1 MSGSGNWN
9 EGGDF
14 CAIARIVNTQGHKG
28 EVRAVLLTD
37 FPERF
42 AGLRRVF
49 IGKAEASAG
58 TGANASASASA
69 NANANAN
76 ANASASSNANAWRPL
91 HIAGFRF
98 QKQFVILRFDEIPDM
113 NAAEAIKGQLIGVPA
128 DERWPLPEGHY
139 YIDDLIGMEVF
150 DADGRP
156 LGTVRE
162 VLETGSNA
170 VLSVMLGKQ
179 EVLVPMLK
187 SVIKS
192 VDLSR
197 RVINAALLPGLL
209 EDDQDAH

>member
-1 MSGSGNWN
+1 MSGNGSGGGGRN
-9 EGGDF
+9 GCGSGDF
-14 CAIARIVNTQGHKG
+14 CAIARIVNTQGCKG

-49 IGKAEASAG
+49 IGKAETCAG
-58 TGANASASASA
+58 
-69 NANANAN
+69 
-76 ANASASSNANAWRPL
+76 AWRPL

-113 NAAEAIKGQLIGVPA
+113 NAAETIKGQLIGVPA
-128 DERWPLPEGHY
+128 NERWPLPEGHF

-150 DADGRP
+150 DADGQP
-156 LGTVRE
+156 LGAVRE

-197 RVINAALLPGLL
+197 RVINAALPPGLL

>member
-1 MSGSGNWN
+1 MSGSGSGNSRGN
-9 EGGDF
+9 GSANSNGDF

-28 EVRAVLLTD
+28 EIRAVLLTD

-42 AGLRRVF
+42 TKLRRVF
-49 IGKAEASAG
+49 IGKAD
-58 TGANASASASA
+58 A
-69 NANANAN
+69 NANT
-76 ANASASSNANAWRPL
+76 SVWRPL
-91 HIAGFRF
+91 HISSYRF
-98 QKQFVILRFDEIPDM
+98 QKQFVILSFDEIPDM
-113 NAAEAIKGQLIGVPA
+113 NAAETIKGLLIGVPA

-150 DADGRP
+150 EADGHL

-170 VLSVMLGKQ
+170 VLSVMRGKQ
-179 EVLVPMLK
+179 EVLIPMLK

-197 RVINAALLPGLL
+197 RVINAALPPGLL

>member
-1 MSGSGNWN
+1 MSGSGSGNSRGN
-9 EGGDF
+9 GSANSNGDF

-28 EVRAVLLTD
+28 EIRAVLLTD

-42 AGLRRVF
+42 TKLRRVF
-49 IGKAEASAG
+49 IGKAD
-58 TGANASASASA
+58 A
-69 NANANAN
+69 NANTSTNMNTSANT
-76 ANASASSNANAWRPL
+76 SVWRPL
-91 HIAGFRF
+91 HISSYRF
-98 QKQFVILRFDEIPDM
+98 QKQFVILSFDEIPDM
-113 NAAEAIKGQLIGVPA
+113 NSAETIKGLLIGVPA

-150 DADGRP
+150 EADGHL

-170 VLSVMLGKQ
+170 VLSVMRGKQ
-179 EVLVPMLK
+179 EVLIPMLK

-197 RVINAALLPGLL
+197 RVINAALPPGLL

>member
-1 MSGSGNWN
+1 MSGMSGSGN
-9 EGGDF
+9 GSGDF
-14 CAIARIVNTQGHKG
+14 CAIARVVNTQGHKG

-42 AGLRRVF
+42 NGLRQVF
-49 IGKAEASAG
+49 IGKADAV
-58 TGANASASASA
+58 
-69 NANANAN
+69 
-76 ANASASSNANAWRPL
+76 AWRPL

-98 QKQFVILRFDEIPDM
+98 QKQFVILSFDEIPDM
-113 NAAEAIKGQLIGVPA
+113 NAAETIKGLLIGVPA

-150 DADGRP
+150 DVNGRS

-162 VLETGSNA
+162 VLETGSNS

-197 RVINAALLPGLL
+197 RVINATLLPGLL
-209 EDDQDAH
+209 EGDQDAH